1 MKEQP
6 LAPDN
11 QPVTAIARH
20 FANLADPRVSRTKEH
35 DLVDIITIAIC
46 AFICGAEGW
55 TDVEEFGRDKQPWLG
70 TFLRLPNG
78 IPSHDTF
85 GRVFAM
91 LSGREFAQCFT
102 DWVKDLCED
111 LAGEVVS
118 IDGKTLRRS
127 LDKASLKSALHLV
140 SAWAGDSC
148 LSLGQVAVDDKSN
161 EITAIPKLLKI
172 LDISGATV
180 TIDAMGCQKQ
190 IARQIIEQDGDYVLA
205 VKENQPALFDEV
217 RRTMH
222 EIADH
227 PTTSL
232 AYDYHE
238 STDGGHGRVEVR
250 KLWCTDCINE
260 ATARLDEWVG
270 LHQFAMVERHRTVGE
285 TTSVERAYYI
295 ASHQH
300 VSAKWLAHA
309 IRSHW
314 AIENKLHWSLDVA
327 FDEDHC
333 RVRTGHAA
341 ENMALLRKI
350 ALNLLKNEKTCK
362 RGLAA
367 KRLKAGW
374 SHDYM
379 LKVLQGGI

>member
-1 MKEQP
+1 MDERSFVT
-6 LAPDN
+6 DN
-11 QPVTAIARH
+11 LPVTTIARH
-20 FANLADPRVSRTKEH
+20 FATVPDPRVNRTKEH

-46 AFICGAEGW
+46 AFICGAQGW
-55 TDVEEFGRDKQPWLG
+55 TDVEEFGHDKHSWLR
-70 TFLRLPNG
+70 TFLHLPNG

-91 LSGREFAQCFT
+91 LDGRAFAQCFT
-102 DWVKDLCED
+102 DWVKALCED
-111 LAGEVVS
+111 FAGEVVS

-140 SAWAGDSC
+140 SAWADDAC

-161 EITAIPKLLKI
+161 EITAIPKLLEI

-180 TIDAMGCQKQ
+180 TIDAIGCQKK
-190 IARQIIEQDGDYVLA
+190 IAQQIIKQDGDYVLA
-205 VKENQPALFDEV
+205 VKENQPVLFDQV
-217 RRTMH
+217 RRVMH

-227 PTTSL
+227 PVASL
-232 AYDYHE
+232 SYDYHE
-238 STDGGHGRVEVR
+238 STNGGHGRVEVR
-250 KLWCTDCINE
+250 KVWCTDHIND
-260 ATARLDEWVG
+260 AMARLDPWES
-270 LHQFAMVERHRTVGE
+270 LRQFAMVERHRTVGK

-295 ASHQH
+295 ASQSH

-333 RVRTGHAA
+333 RVRIGHAA

-350 ALNLLKNEKTCK
+350 ALNLIKNEKTCK

-374 SHDYM
+374 SHDYL

>member
-1 MKEQP
+1 MDVGPVAE
-6 LAPDN
+6 DHR
-11 QPVTAIARH
+11 PVTTIARH
-20 FANLADPRVSRTKEH
+20 FAQLPDPRVNRTKEH

-46 AFICGAEGW
+46 ALICGADGW
-55 TDVEEFGRDKQPWLG
+55 TDVEEFGHDKEPWLRS
-70 TFLRLPNG
+70 FLHLPSG

-91 LSGREFAQCFT
+91 LEPAAFAQCFT
-102 DWVKDLCED
+102 QWVQSLCED
-111 LAGEVVS
+111 LAGDVVN

-148 LSLGQVAVDDKSN
+148 LSLGQVAVHDKSN

-172 LDISGATV
+172 LDITGATI
-180 TIDAMGCQKQ
+180 TIDAMGCQKAIAKQ
-190 IARQIIEQDGDYVLA
+190 IVDQDGDYVLA
-205 VKENQPALFDEV
+205 VKENQPALHDEV

-227 PTTSL
+227 PIDGL
-232 AYDYHE
+232 QYDYHE
-238 STDGGHGRVEVR
+238 TTDGGHGRVEVR
-250 KLWCTDCINE
+250 KVWCTDRISQ
-260 ATARLDEWVG
+260 AVGRLDAWAG
-270 LHQFAMVERHRTVGE
+270 LRQFAMIERHRTVGE
-285 TTSVERAYYI
+285 KTSVERAYYI
-295 ASHQH
+295 ASHKH
-300 VSAKWLAHA
+300 VSAKWLSHA

-314 AIENKLHWSLDVA
+314 AIENKLHWSLDMA
-327 FDEDHC
+327 FDEDRI

-350 ALNLLKNEKTCK
+350 ALNLIKNEKTCK

-374 SHDYM
+374 SQEYL
-379 LKVLQGGI
+379 LKVLREGI